1 MPGWDVYDEYKF
13 FWSYH
18 SVDNHQVRPVI
29 SAAAAACITLLFALP
44 ACSGGESLGP
54 MARIIKI
61 AVDLPLTGGE
71 GRAGVSTLNGVR
83 LFVHRHPTLDGF
95 NIVVDA
101 RDDGGA
107 ATRDASRGVQNLQ
120 AFIAD
125 PQVLAMIGPFDSSVA
140 RAQIPSANLAHLA
153 MVSPATS
160 SRCLTK
166 EPFLPAALNPSRA
179 AISCTAAGLPSPS
192 ELRPTGVNNY
202 FRLSTTDELQGPAA
216 ADYASKRLKLRRVA
230 VLSDNEA
237 YGQALAKSF
246 IARFIHHGGSVVAIQ
261 EVDPSKTL
269 DLIAFLRRAKN
280 DGAQGL
286 YFGGAS
292 SDGGCAVRRQM
303 ATVFDVGRA
312 TPLLGGDGI
321 ALDPACVRDAGA
333 NAFGIYATVPA
344 ADAERIDSAQPVIA
358 AFKSQYGRPGD
369 FGPYTIAAYDAT
381 GVVYDA
387 LDRAITAA
395 AGNMPARDSI
405 VAELAATTAFS
416 GATGVFGFDAAGDTT
431 LRLLSIFEPAGPNP
445 LSGWNWVDTVDYSAA
460 LPY

>member
-1 MPGWDVYDEYKF
+1 
-13 FWSYH
+13 
-18 SVDNHQVRPVI
+18 VDNQAVRPVLKGT
-29 SAAAAACITLLFALP
+29 AAVCVTFLLALP
-44 ACSGGESLGP
+44 ACSPGETAGSTGP
-54 MARIIKI
+54 TITIG
-61 AVDLPLTGGE
+61 VDLPLTGSE

-83 LFVHRHPTLDGF
+83 FFVRRHATLDGF
-95 NIVVDA
+95 NIAVDA
-101 RDDGGA
+101 RDDGVRTTG
-107 ATRDASRGVQNLQ
+107 DASQSVQNLQ

-140 RAQIPSANLAHLA
+140 RVQIPIANVAHMA

-166 EPFLPAALNPSRA
+166 EPFLPAALNPTRT
-179 AISCTAAGLPSPS
+179 AISCKSAGLPSPG

-216 ADYASKRLKLRRVA
+216 ADYASKRLNLRRVA
-230 VLSDNEA
+230 VVSDNEA

-246 IARFIHHGGSVVAIQ
+246 VARFNHLGGSVVANL

-269 DLIAFLRRAKN
+269 DLIAFLQRAKSN
-280 DGAQGL
+280 GAQGL

-292 SDGGCAVRRQM
+292 SDSGCAVRRQM
-303 ATVFDVGRA
+303 ATVFGA
-312 TPLLGGDGI
+312 GMAAPLLGGDGI
-321 ALDPACVRDAGA
+321 ALDPACVRDAGG
-333 NAFGIYATVPA
+333 NASGIYATVPA

-358 AFKSQYGRPGD
+358 AFRSQYGRPED
-369 FGPYTIAAYDAT
+369 FGPYTVAAYDAT

-387 LDRAITAA
+387 LDRAIRATG
-395 AGNMPARDSI
+395 GNIPARDSV

-431 LRLLSIFEPAGPNP
+431 LRLLSIFEPAGPDP